1 MELATHNENKKDNL
15 IIYYQ
20 NTRRLHNKKHELST
34 IFLNR
39 NLKALI

>member
-1 MELATHNENKKDNL
+1 MELATRNEDKKDNL

-20 NTRRLHNKKHELST
+20 NTRRLHNQKDELST

-39 NLKALI
+39 NLKSPI